1 MIYLKITDNNVVK
14 VKIDY
19 QIGSS
24 LKIFLANEPK
34 AAAEFLR

>member
-1 MIYLKITDNNVVK
+1 MIYLKITDSNVVK

-19 QIGSS
+19 QTGSS
-24 LKIFLANEPK
+24 PKIFLANELK